1 MQCLSMDR
9 IRCLQTR
16 ELRNT
21 ALFKYNL
28 EAHEKSEKAKENWIK
43 YWVTSSTMEIDFE
56 HDKDNECE

>member
-1 MQCLSMDR
+1 
-9 IRCLQTR
+9 
-16 ELRNT
+16 
-21 ALFKYNL
+21 LFKYNL